1 MRPAGWKLFGHAM
14 FELSQLNVTEVA
26 EFVQRN
32 FQNLFTKGAP
42 PGKQIR
48 VLFVERWCGAS
59 FTCKRRAASVPSSN
73 AVQRPGFN
81 FRVGDKTAG
90 VFVGFLQP
98 RLNQAVLR
106 RTLPFSHEGIG
117 W

>member
-26 EFVQRN
+26 EFGQRN

-48 VLFVERWCGAS
+48 KIKARGGYLYGTWIRGLGSIACGVAPFGYTQVRPKDETPPPLVEGQKYSYLVDTTNAPGAS
-59 FTCKRRAASVPSSN
+59 
-73 AVQRPGFN
+73 GY
-81 FRVGDKTAG
+81 
-90 VFVGFLQP
+90 
-98 RLNQAVLR
+98 
-106 RTLPFSHEGIG
+106 
-117 W
+117 